1 MRYAFI
7 AEKRVAFPIA
17 VLCRVLC
24 VSRSGFYAWLTE
36 PETERARRD
45 ASLAAKTRAV
55 FVEHRGRYGSPRVCR
70 ELRHRGEVVGEK
82 KVAQLMRENGLVAR
96 PKKRFRATTDSKH
109 DDPIAP
115 NLLARDFTA
124 SGPNEAWVTDVTAVW
139 TWTGWLFVAAI
150 LDLFSRRVVGWAT
163 SASNDRALALD
174 ALRAALVARRPPP
187 GLVHHSDR
195 GSPYASADYRRA
207 LERAGTVASMSRKGD
222 CWDNAV
228 AESFFAT
235 FKTEAL
241 GDHVPEDHDAA
252 TRLIGDY
259 IDGYYN
265 SKRRHSFIGYE
276 SPIEFELKS
285 QLAAMA
291 A

>member
-7 AEKRVAFPIA
+7 AEKRVAFPVA
-17 VLCRVLC
+17 VMCRVLG
-24 VSRSGFYAWLTE
+24 VSRSGFYDYLAE
-36 PETERARRD
+36 PETGRDRRD
-45 ASLAAKTRAV
+45 AVLAAKTRAV
-55 FVEHRGRYGSPRVCR
+55 FDEHRGRYGSPRVCR
-70 ELRHRGEVVGEK
+70 ELRERGDRVSKK
-82 KVAQLMRENGLVAR
+82 KVAQIMRDEGLVAR
-96 PKKRFRATTDSKH
+96 SKKRFRATTDSRH

-115 NLLARDFTA
+115 NLLERDFTA
-124 SGPNEAWVTDVTAVW
+124 SGPNEVWVTDVTAVW
-139 TWTGWLFVAAI
+139 TLSGWLFVAAI
-150 LDLFSRRVVGWAT
+150 LDLFSRRVVGWAC
-163 SASNDRALALD
+163 SAFNDRALALD

-207 LERAGTVASMSRKGD
+207 LERAGAIPSMSRKGD

-235 FKTEAL
+235 LKTEAL
-241 GDHVPEDHDAA
+241 GELIPEDHDAA

-259 IDGYYN
+259 IEGYYN
-265 SKRRHSFIGYE
+265 SKRRHSFVDYE
-276 SPIEFELKS
+276 SPITFELKS